1 MCRYVPWQKTLK
13 QQNLHSLRSEAFEP
27 TWRCKIVVLV
37 CHGNNVASI
46 VCLQISRE
54 SPLSSFNRY
63 RALVL
68 DTSYRPIDIVNWQ
81 RAICLDLFDKV
92 CVPVTQGSHLLWF
105 VNNLIE
111 WLV

>member
-1 MCRYVPWQKTLK
+1 MP
-13 QQNLHSLRSEAFEP
+13 
-27 TWRCKIVVLV
+27 VL
-37 CHGNNVASI
+37 
-46 VCLQISRE
+46 LQITRE

-92 CVPVTQGSHLLWF
+92 RAQQEEHQCEMLTSM
-105 VNNLIE
+105 
-111 WLV
+111 

>member
-1 MCRYVPWQKTLK
+1 MATRLQRMFV
-13 QQNLHSLRSEAFEP
+13 
-27 TWRCKIVVLV
+27 
-37 CHGNNVASI
+37 
-46 VCLQISRE
+46 LQISRE

-92 CVPVTQGSHLLWF
+92 SVPVTQGCHMLYF

-111 WLV
+111 WLVRCPG

>member
-1 MCRYVPWQKTLK
+1 M
-13 QQNLHSLRSEAFEP
+13 
-27 TWRCKIVVLV
+27 LV
-37 CHGNNVASI
+37 RRGNKLQRMFA
-46 VCLQISRE
+46 LQISRE

-92 CVPVTQGSHLLWF
+92 CVAATQGSHLLWC
-105 VNNLIE
+105 VHSLIE
-111 WLV
+111 WRVRCAG

>member
-1 MCRYVPWQKTLK
+1 MSV
-13 QQNLHSLRSEAFEP
+13 
-27 TWRCKIVVLV
+27 
-37 CHGNNVASI
+37 
-46 VCLQISRE
+46 LQISRE

-92 CVPVTQGSHLLWF
+92 CVTVTQGSHLLWS
-105 VNNLIE
+105 VNNLKG
-111 WLV
+111 WLAWCAG

>member
-1 MCRYVPWQKTLK
+1 MAARL
-13 QQNLHSLRSEAFEP
+13 QQMF
-27 TWRCKIVVLV
+27 V
-37 CHGNNVASI
+37 
-46 VCLQISRE
+46 LQISRE

-92 CVPVTQGSHLLWF
+92 CVPVTQGSQLLWT

-111 WLV
+111 WLFRYAG